1 MFPCWISLPWTTGG
15 NSATGFELWFVYSTT
30 ECPFRLTI
38 NQSKSVQ
45 HWFTSPFSSL
55 SLLFSHAGY
64 FKFISLPLVTTA
76 KGWRSL
82 LSHTEFRERR
92 KVRNSVCGWVGKG
105 VCVHSRVSVQFARA
119 YVCVLVCVR
128 NAEMYTHACPFDPE
142 LALQLPETQQ
152 KASSIHCM
160 SCVFPR
166 RVRAQWEKGPRS
178 LSPDM
183 DVYSLYGPA
192 EHSEKDWP
200 SILTCMTHSF
210 LGKEKR
216 VWEKKER
223 VRVLTDEQTYKTDR

>member
-1 MFPCWISLPWTTGG
+1 MILFCAAPPSSSHVNVRSFILRYFSRLDTHARDTNYEMFPCWISLPWTTGG

-92 KVRNSVCGWVGKG
+92 KVRNSVCVGGWVGKG

-119 YVCVLVCVR
+119 YVRVLVCVR
-128 NAEMYTHACPFDPE
+128 HAEMYTHA
-142 LALQLPETQQ
+142 
-152 KASSIHCM
+152 
-160 SCVFPR
+160 PR
-166 RVRAQWEKGPRS
+166 LIQS
-178 LSPDM
+178 
-183 DVYSLYGPA
+183 
-192 EHSEKDWP
+192 
-200 SILTCMTHSF
+200 
-210 LGKEKR
+210 
-216 VWEKKER
+216 
-223 VRVLTDEQTYKTDR
+223 